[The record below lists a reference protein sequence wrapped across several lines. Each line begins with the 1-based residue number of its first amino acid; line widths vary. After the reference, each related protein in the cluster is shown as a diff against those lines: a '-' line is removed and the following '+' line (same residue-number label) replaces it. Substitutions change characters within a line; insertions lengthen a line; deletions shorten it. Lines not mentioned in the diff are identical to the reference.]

1 MNGPVFRAIFRT
13 LKTCALSFF
22 VLVALHPGSG
32 RAQSA
37 PPTVVDFWVKSDT
50 LFLELKWNAEA
61 MLTGN
66 NPAQPAA
73 FSDDPNY
80 TSLRRL
86 VSSELEPQ
94 IREFVQL
101 WKQNLVVEAPERL
114 SLSYEG
120 VRIPVV
126 GETEK
131 VRVSKLLLTA
141 PLPDQASNL
150 RLTWPSESGP
160 IVLRQQNV
168 AAPYTGYLAA
178 GEASPLIP
186 LQGGASLTTQQ
197 TLQTYFTKGVDQFLR
212 NPIKPSILVLAL
224 VFLSLKLRPV
234 VSQLVFLS
242 AGALIGLGLGL
253 YGVLDAGKVSEA
265 PVLVASTIVL
275 ALWNLVARR
284 LQVWRLLAVLAI
296 GGLQGLVFASAL
308 IGIGVPPD
316 HLPPAILGFGA
327 GNILPLVVVAF
338 AGLALALLFSGGS
351 HRKRGRVSVLA
362 SMLIAGAGVYW
373 IVEPWVLG

>member
-1 MNGPVFRAIFRT
+1 MNGPAFRAIFRT

-22 VLVALHPGSG
+22 VLATLYPGSG

-37 PPTVVDFWVKSDT
+37 SPTVVDFWIKSNT

-73 FSDDPNY
+73 FSNDPNY
-80 TSLRRL
+80 KSLRRMF
-86 VSSELEPQ
+86 SSELEPQ
-94 IREFVQL
+94 IKEFVHL

-126 GETEK
+126 GNTEK

-186 LQGGASLTTQQ
+186 LQGGASLTKQQ

-253 YGVLDAGKVSEA
+253 YGVLDAGKVNEA
-265 PVLVASTIVL
+265 TVLVASTIVL

-373 IVEPWVLG
+373 IVEPWVQG

>member
-13 LKTCALSFF
+13 LKTCALSFL
-22 VLVALHPGSG
+22 VLVILHPGSG

-66 NPAQPAA
+66 NPAQPGS

-80 TSLRRL
+80 KSLRRL

-94 IREFVQL
+94 IKEFVQL

-126 GETEK
+126 GDTEK
-131 VRVSKLLLTA
+131 VRISKLLLTA
-141 PLPDQASNL
+141 SLPDQVSNL
-150 RLTWPSESGP
+150 RLSWPSENGP

-178 GEASPLIP
+178 GETSPLIP

-197 TLQTYFTKGVDQFLR
+197 TLRTYFTKGADHFVR
-212 NPIKPSILVLAL
+212 NPIKPSILALAL

-253 YGVLDAGKVSEA
+253 YGVLDAGKVSEV

-351 HRKRGRVSVLA
+351 HRKRGRISVLA